1 MFQGLL
7 RAHKEYH
14 DTKNA
19 MTRLWVHECFRV
31 FSDRLVGS
39 KDHNSFISLLSEKL
53 GILFDLTYHNL
64 CPNKQPPIFGDFL
77 KPDQPVYEDIVKFPE
92 LKKFMEEKLED
103 YNMEPGIIPMG
114 LVLFRDA
121 IEHGVCLR
129 ERERERECVYYLYF
143 FLSLCFLH
151 THSLSYC
158 ACDPSA
164 SWEHVACW
172 CGWEWPAEPQSTG
185 SLHLGILC
193 LPDRGDASLPPPRVQ
208 GGS

>member
-1 MFQGLL
+1 MSLLLQVFQGLL

-19 MTRLWVHECFRV
+19 MARLWVHECFRV
-31 FSDRLVGS
+31 FSDRLVGD
-39 KDHNSFISLLSEKL
+39 KDHETFISLLSEKL

-77 KPDQPVYEDIVKFPE
+77 KPDQPVYEDILKFPE

-121 IEHGVCLR
+121 IEHGRCNTSMLIALV
-129 ERERERECVYYLYF
+129 
-143 FLSLCFLH
+143 
-151 THSLSYC
+151 
-158 ACDPSA
+158 
-164 SWEHVACW
+164 
-172 CGWEWPAEPQSTG
+172 
-185 SLHLGILC
+185 
-193 LPDRGDASLPPPRVQ
+193 
-208 GGS
+208 